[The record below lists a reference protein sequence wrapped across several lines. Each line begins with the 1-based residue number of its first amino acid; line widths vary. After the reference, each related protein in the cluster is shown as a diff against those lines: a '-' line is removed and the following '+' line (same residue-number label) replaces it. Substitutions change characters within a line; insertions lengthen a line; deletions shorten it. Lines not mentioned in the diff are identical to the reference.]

1 MIKREHYL
9 RQIRPFYES
18 NLIKIITGIRRCGK
32 SVIMDQIENELR
44 QDGKKTLK
52 LNFEDRAVSASINTV
67 DALIDYVTQHLG
79 KQKLYVFLDEV
90 QTIEHWNVA
99 CRTLRLKNVSLFITG
114 SNSKLLSKEFTK
126 ELSGRYVA
134 FRVRPFVFAE
144 IQQYAKEL
152 KQNYSIADYL
162 VFGGFPQSIEFP
174 TKEARLRYLNDLDD
188 TIVINDMR
196 KTFNC
201 LAIKTPYFG
210 DRRKKVLD
218 DLALIVGAKYITGD
232 IYNNLQEVTLDDL
245 GHCDKVKA
253 DKDFTTIIGAKG
265 DKEKIK
271 DRVQELRSDIKDVK
285 KEFDLVVINGRL
297 AQLNGGVALIKVG
310 APTELE
316 MREKKLRMEDAL
328 NATMAAIDEGIV
340 IGGGVAIL
348 RAQKELNKFIE
359 ENLTGDEKM
368 GALILSKSLE
378 TPIRQIAKNA
388 GVDDGVV
395 VKEILSNDDLNYGY
409 DALNDEYCDMFEKG
423 IIDPVKVTR
432 TALESAGSVAS
443 TLLTTEC
450 VVVQDKDKIE
460 SERMSPK
467 E

>member
-79 KQKLYVFLDEV
+79 KEKLYVFLDEV

-188 TIVINDMR
+188 TIVINDILNRYKIR
-196 KTFNC
+196 KDHLF
-201 LAIKTPYFG
+201 
-210 DRRKKVLD
+210 RRLVNYVMISNARVFSANSVQKVLKGQGID
-218 DLALIVGAKYITGD
+218 CSLNTIVKYLS
-232 IYNNLQEVTLDDL
+232 YLEE
-245 GHCDKVKA
+245 A
-253 DKDFTTIIGAKG
+253 Y
-265 DKEKIK
+265 
-271 DRVQELRSDIKDVK
+271 
-285 KEFDLVVINGRL
+285 VI
-297 AQLNGGVALIKVG
+297 
-310 APTELE
+310 
-316 MREKKLRMEDAL
+316 
-328 NATMAAIDEGIV
+328 
-340 IGGGVAIL
+340 
-348 RAQKELNKFIE
+348 
-359 ENLTGDEKM
+359 
-368 GALILSKSLE
+368 S
-378 TPIRQIAKNA
+378 PIRQYSPKAKRELKYYQKLYIEDVSFNSIRQTDGHWDLTHNLENIVFNELLYRGFSLFVYKVDSQEIDFLAEKNNRQYLIQVAYSIAEESTYKREFALFNKL
-388 GVDDGVV
+388 DQSRE
-395 VKEILSNDDLNYGY
+395 KIIITNDDFDFSTSTVRHIKLKDFLLN
-409 DALNDEYCDMFEKG
+409 E
-423 IIDPVKVTR
+423 
-432 TALESAGSVAS
+432 
-443 TLLTTEC
+443 TL
-450 VVVQDKDKIE
+450 
-460 SERMSPK
+460 
-467 E
+467 

>member
-67 DALIDYVTQHLG
+67 DALIDCVTQHLG
-79 KQKLYVFLDEV
+79 KEKLYVFLDEV

-162 VFGGFPQSIEFP
+162 VFGGFPQTIEFP

-188 TIVINDMR
+188 ATVINDILNRYKIR
-196 KTFNC
+196 KDHLF
-201 LAIKTPYFG
+201 
-210 DRRKKVLD
+210 RRLVNYVMISNARVFSANSVQKVLKGQGIDCSLNTIVKYLSYLEEAYVISPIRLYSPKAKRELKYYQKLYIEDVSFNSIRQTDGHWDITHNLENVVFNELLYRGFSLFVYKVDSQEIDFLAEKNNRQYLIQVAYSIAEESTYKREFALFNKLDQSREKIIITND
-218 DLALIVGAKYITGD
+218 DFDFSTSTVRHIKL
-232 IYNNLQEVTLDDL
+232 
-245 GHCDKVKA
+245 
-253 DKDFTTIIGAKG
+253 KDF
-265 DKEKIK
+265 
-271 DRVQELRSDIKDVK
+271 L
-285 KEFDLVVINGRL
+285 
-297 AQLNGGVALIKVG
+297 LN
-310 APTELE
+310 
-316 MREKKLRMEDAL
+316 
-328 NATMAAIDEGIV
+328 
-340 IGGGVAIL
+340 
-348 RAQKELNKFIE
+348 
-359 ENLTGDEKM
+359 
-368 GALILSKSLE
+368 E
-378 TPIRQIAKNA
+378 T
-388 GVDDGVV
+388 
-395 VKEILSNDDLNYGY
+395 L
-409 DALNDEYCDMFEKG
+409 
-423 IIDPVKVTR
+423 
-432 TALESAGSVAS
+432 
-443 TLLTTEC
+443 
-450 VVVQDKDKIE
+450 
-460 SERMSPK
+460 
-467 E
+467 

>member
-79 KQKLYVFLDEV
+79 KEKLYVFLDEV

-188 TIVINDMR
+188 TIVINDILNRYKIR
-196 KTFNC
+196 KDHLF
-201 LAIKTPYFG
+201 
-210 DRRKKVLD
+210 RRLVNYVMISNARVFSANSVQKVLKGQGID
-218 DLALIVGAKYITGD
+218 CSLNTIVKYLS
-232 IYNNLQEVTLDDL
+232 YLEE
-245 GHCDKVKA
+245 A
-253 DKDFTTIIGAKG
+253 Y
-265 DKEKIK
+265 
-271 DRVQELRSDIKDVK
+271 
-285 KEFDLVVINGRL
+285 VI
-297 AQLNGGVALIKVG
+297 
-310 APTELE
+310 
-316 MREKKLRMEDAL
+316 
-328 NATMAAIDEGIV
+328 
-340 IGGGVAIL
+340 
-348 RAQKELNKFIE
+348 
-359 ENLTGDEKM
+359 
-368 GALILSKSLE
+368 S
-378 TPIRQIAKNA
+378 PIRQYSPKAKRELKYYQKLYIEEVSFNSIRQTDGHWDITHNLENVVFNELLYRGFSLFAYKVDSQEIDFLAEKNNRQYLIQVAYSIAEESTYKREFALFNKL
-388 GVDDGVV
+388 DQSRE
-395 VKEILSNDDLNYGY
+395 KIIITNDDFDFSTSTVRHIKLKDFLLN
-409 DALNDEYCDMFEKG
+409 E
-423 IIDPVKVTR
+423 
-432 TALESAGSVAS
+432 
-443 TLLTTEC
+443 TL
-450 VVVQDKDKIE
+450 
-460 SERMSPK
+460 
-467 E
+467 

>member
-79 KQKLYVFLDEV
+79 KEKLYVFLDEV
-90 QTIEHWNVA
+90 QTIEQWNVA

-188 TIVINDMR
+188 TIVINDILNRYKIR
-196 KTFNC
+196 KDHLF
-201 LAIKTPYFG
+201 
-210 DRRKKVLD
+210 RRLVNYVMISNARVFSANSVQKVLKGQGID
-218 DLALIVGAKYITGD
+218 CSLNTIVKYLS
-232 IYNNLQEVTLDDL
+232 YLEE
-245 GHCDKVKA
+245 A
-253 DKDFTTIIGAKG
+253 Y
-265 DKEKIK
+265 
-271 DRVQELRSDIKDVK
+271 
-285 KEFDLVVINGRL
+285 VI
-297 AQLNGGVALIKVG
+297 
-310 APTELE
+310 
-316 MREKKLRMEDAL
+316 
-328 NATMAAIDEGIV
+328 
-340 IGGGVAIL
+340 
-348 RAQKELNKFIE
+348 
-359 ENLTGDEKM
+359 
-368 GALILSKSLE
+368 S
-378 TPIRQIAKNA
+378 PIRQYSPKAKRELKYYQKLYIEDVSFNSIRQTDGHWDITHNLENVVFNELLYRSFSLFVYKVDSQEIDFLAEKNNRQYLIQVAYSIAEESTYKREFALFNKL
-388 GVDDGVV
+388 DQSRE
-395 VKEILSNDDLNYGY
+395 KIIITNDDFDFSTSTVRHIKLKDFLLN
-409 DALNDEYCDMFEKG
+409 E
-423 IIDPVKVTR
+423 
-432 TALESAGSVAS
+432 
-443 TLLTTEC
+443 TL
-450 VVVQDKDKIE
+450 
-460 SERMSPK
+460 
-467 E
+467 

>member
-79 KQKLYVFLDEV
+79 KEKLYVFLDEV

-174 TKEARLRYLNDLDD
+174 TKEARLRYLNDLDN
-188 TIVINDMR
+188 TIVINDILNRYKIR
-196 KTFNC
+196 KDHLF
-201 LAIKTPYFG
+201 
-210 DRRKKVLD
+210 RRLVNYVMISNARVFSANSVQKVLKGQGID
-218 DLALIVGAKYITGD
+218 CSLNTIVKYLS
-232 IYNNLQEVTLDDL
+232 YLEE
-245 GHCDKVKA
+245 A
-253 DKDFTTIIGAKG
+253 Y
-265 DKEKIK
+265 
-271 DRVQELRSDIKDVK
+271 
-285 KEFDLVVINGRL
+285 VI
-297 AQLNGGVALIKVG
+297 
-310 APTELE
+310 
-316 MREKKLRMEDAL
+316 
-328 NATMAAIDEGIV
+328 
-340 IGGGVAIL
+340 
-348 RAQKELNKFIE
+348 
-359 ENLTGDEKM
+359 
-368 GALILSKSLE
+368 S
-378 TPIRQIAKNA
+378 PIRQYSPKAKRELKYYQKLYIEDVSFNSIRQTDGHWDITHNLENVVFNELLYRGFSLFVYKVDSQEIDFLAEKNNRQYLIQVAYSIAEESTYKREFALFNKL
-388 GVDDGVV
+388 DQSRE
-395 VKEILSNDDLNYGY
+395 KIIITNDDFDFSTSTVRHIKLKDFLLN
-409 DALNDEYCDMFEKG
+409 E
-423 IIDPVKVTR
+423 
-432 TALESAGSVAS
+432 
-443 TLLTTEC
+443 TL
-450 VVVQDKDKIE
+450 
-460 SERMSPK
+460 
-467 E
+467 

>member
-79 KQKLYVFLDEV
+79 KEKLYVFLDEV

-188 TIVINDMR
+188 TIVINDILNRYKIR
-196 KTFNC
+196 KDHLF
-201 LAIKTPYFG
+201 
-210 DRRKKVLD
+210 RRLVNYVMISNARVFSANSVQKVLKGQGID
-218 DLALIVGAKYITGD
+218 CSLNTIVKYLS
-232 IYNNLQEVTLDDL
+232 YLEE
-245 GHCDKVKA
+245 A
-253 DKDFTTIIGAKG
+253 Y
-265 DKEKIK
+265 
-271 DRVQELRSDIKDVK
+271 
-285 KEFDLVVINGRL
+285 VI
-297 AQLNGGVALIKVG
+297 
-310 APTELE
+310 
-316 MREKKLRMEDAL
+316 
-328 NATMAAIDEGIV
+328 
-340 IGGGVAIL
+340 
-348 RAQKELNKFIE
+348 
-359 ENLTGDEKM
+359 
-368 GALILSKSLE
+368 S
-378 TPIRQIAKNA
+378 PIRQYSSKAK
-388 GVDDGVV
+388 
-395 VKEILSNDDLNYGY
+395 
-409 DALNDEYCDMFEKG
+409 
-423 IIDPVKVTR
+423 
-432 TALESAGSVAS
+432 S
-443 TLLTTEC
+443 T
-450 VVVQDKDKIE
+450 
-460 SERMSPK
+460 
-467 E
+467 

>member
-79 KQKLYVFLDEV
+79 KEKLYVFLDEV

-188 TIVINDMR
+188 TIVINDILNRYKIR
-196 KTFNC
+196 KDHLF
-201 LAIKTPYFG
+201 
-210 DRRKKVLD
+210 RRLVNYVMISNARIFSANSVQKVLKGQGID
-218 DLALIVGAKYITGD
+218 CSLNTIVKYLS
-232 IYNNLQEVTLDDL
+232 YLEE
-245 GHCDKVKA
+245 A
-253 DKDFTTIIGAKG
+253 Y
-265 DKEKIK
+265 
-271 DRVQELRSDIKDVK
+271 
-285 KEFDLVVINGRL
+285 VI
-297 AQLNGGVALIKVG
+297 
-310 APTELE
+310 
-316 MREKKLRMEDAL
+316 
-328 NATMAAIDEGIV
+328 
-340 IGGGVAIL
+340 
-348 RAQKELNKFIE
+348 
-359 ENLTGDEKM
+359 
-368 GALILSKSLE
+368 S
-378 TPIRQIAKNA
+378 PIRQYSSKAKRELKYYQKLYIEDVSFNSIRQTDGHWDITHNLENVVFNELLYRGFSLFAYKVDSQEIDFLAEKNNRQYLIQVAYSIAEESTYKREFALFNKL
-388 GVDDGVV
+388 DQSRE
-395 VKEILSNDDLNYGY
+395 KIIISNDDF
-409 DALNDEYCDMFEKG
+409 DFS
-423 IIDPVKVTR
+423 T
-432 TALESAGSVAS
+432 SVVRHIKLKEFLS
-443 TLLTTEC
+443 GDTL
-450 VVVQDKDKIE
+450 
-460 SERMSPK
+460 
-467 E
+467 

>member
-79 KQKLYVFLDEV
+79 KEKLYVFLDEV

-188 TIVINDMR
+188 TIVINDILNRYKIR
-196 KTFNC
+196 KDHLF
-201 LAIKTPYFG
+201 
-210 DRRKKVLD
+210 RRLVNYVMISNARVFSANSVQKVLKGQGID
-218 DLALIVGAKYITGD
+218 CSLNTIVKYLS
-232 IYNNLQEVTLDDL
+232 YLEE
-245 GHCDKVKA
+245 A
-253 DKDFTTIIGAKG
+253 Y
-265 DKEKIK
+265 
-271 DRVQELRSDIKDVK
+271 
-285 KEFDLVVINGRL
+285 VI
-297 AQLNGGVALIKVG
+297 
-310 APTELE
+310 
-316 MREKKLRMEDAL
+316 
-328 NATMAAIDEGIV
+328 
-340 IGGGVAIL
+340 
-348 RAQKELNKFIE
+348 
-359 ENLTGDEKM
+359 
-368 GALILSKSLE
+368 S
-378 TPIRQIAKNA
+378 PIRQYSPKAKRELKYYQKLYIEDVSFNSIRQTDGHWDITHNLENVVFNELLYRGFSLFAYKVDSQEIDFLAEKNNRQYLIQVAYSIAEESTYKREFALFNKL
-388 GVDDGVV
+388 DQSRE
-395 VKEILSNDDLNYGY
+395 KIIITNDDFDFSTSTVRHIKLKDFLLN
-409 DALNDEYCDMFEKG
+409 E
-423 IIDPVKVTR
+423 
-432 TALESAGSVAS
+432 
-443 TLLTTEC
+443 TL
-450 VVVQDKDKIE
+450 
-460 SERMSPK
+460 
-467 E
+467 